1 MGMEYAPSHGPHSSS
16 PKTDSFDCII
26 KEMNKIFKTIATLF
40 VGLFLFIGTA
50 VAQPGLGTP
59 RSMGSGPDPMAPD
72 FFMPGMPPQ
81 ADMGPLNMVAN
92 QACYVP
98 DMRAFV
104 VIDSIDCAVDLLV
117 RQDDGFH
124 RVGRFTTDVF
134 IGRHDLKN
142 ILRPKSV
149 TVFGDKIIVLASSQ
163 KDSSFLA
170 VVGMEPVKC
179 TDEHGF
185 DTLKAVACQGFN
197 NSSYAFQINCADN
210 EIIVVGKNPVGYD
223 LNFVSMADG
232 LEHISP
238 ATTFH
243 YHVPKQ
249 AERIKASDPF
259 GAGLAVV
266 AISVVFFALICVM
279 FIMYGYGG
287 LIQRIQNRNSKK
299 DEKTQHPKPGAVA
312 TGSDNEV
319 YAAIAAA
326 VFAYS
331 QDLHDVEDTVITIQ
345 KVERAW
351 TPWNAKF
358 YNMNKYFSERPNM
371 PHKNR

>member
-1 MGMEYAPSHGPHSSS
+1 
-16 PKTDSFDCII
+16 
-26 KEMNKIFKTIATLF
+26 MNKIIKTIVTVF
-40 VGLFLFIGTA
+40 VGLLLMAGTV
-50 VAQPGLGTP
+50 VAQPGQGGHRHGGPTP
-59 RSMGSGPDPMAPD
+59 DIMMPGAME
-72 FFMPGMPPQ
+72 PGMPPH
-81 ADMGPLNMVAN
+81 ADMGPINMVAN

-98 DMRAFV
+98 DMKAFV

-117 RQDDGFH
+117 REGDTLR
-124 RVGRFTTDVF
+124 RVGRFTTDVH
-134 IGRHDLKN
+134 IGRHDIKN

-149 TVFGDKIIVLASSQ
+149 TVFGDKILVLASSA

-170 VVGMEPVKC
+170 VVSMEPVKC
-179 TDEHGF
+179 TEEQGF
-185 DTLKAVACQGFN
+185 DTLKAVACQGFST
-197 NSSYAFQINCADN
+197 SSYAFQINCADD
-210 EIIVVGKNPVGYD
+210 EIIVAGKNPVGYD
-223 LNFVSMADG
+223 LNFISIANG
-232 LEHISP
+232 LENISQ

-249 AERIKASDPF
+249 SERIQASDPHGF
-259 GAGLAVV
+259 GLAVV

-279 FIMYGYGG
+279 SIMFGYGG
-287 LIQRIQNRNSKK
+287 LIQRIQNRNNKDSKGA
-299 DEKTQHPKPGAVA
+299 PAAAVA
-312 TGSDNEV
+312 KGSGSDGEV

-326 VFAYS
+326 IYAYS

-371 PHKNR
+371 PHKSR